1 MEISITTPAL
11 LFPALSLLL
20 LAYTN
25 RFVVLSGLIRNLHE
39 RYQASKEVALV
50 EQIYNLRRRVVLI
63 RNMQA
68 AGILS
73 LLLCVVAMMALLAG
87 LDIWGRWIFAVS
99 LVLLTVSLSLSLVEI
114 WVSME
119 ALNMQLGD
127 LAYAGDGKGGI
138 GAGRRSPNAIHE
150 RNKARK

>member
-25 RFVVLSGLIRNLHE
+25 RFVVLSGLIRSLHE
-39 RYQASKEVALV
+39 RYQTSREVALV
-50 EQIYNLRRRVVLI
+50 EQIHNIRRRVVLI

-73 LLLCVVAMMALLAG
+73 LLLCVVAMMTLLAG
-87 LDIWGRWIFAVS
+87 LDLWGRWIFAVS

-114 WVSME
+114 WVSVE

-127 LAYAGDGKGGI
+127 LVHSR
-138 GAGRRSPNAIHE
+138 GRRGDSRRKQDVINRSP
-150 RNKARK
+150 

>member
-25 RFVVLSGLIRNLHE
+25 RFVVLSGLIRSLHE
-39 RYQASKEVALV
+39 RYQTSREVALV
-50 EQIYNLRRRVVLI
+50 EQIHNIRRRVVLI

-68 AGILS
+68 AGIMS
-73 LLLCVVAMMALLAG
+73 LLLCVVAMMTLLAG
-87 LDIWGRWIFAVS
+87 LDLWGRWIFAVS

-114 WVSME
+114 WVSVE

-127 LAYAGDGKGGI
+127 LVQSR
-138 GAGRRSPNAIHE
+138 GRRGDS
-150 RNKARK
+150 RRKHDVIDRSL

>member
-39 RYQASKEVALV
+39 RYQTSREDVLL
-50 EQIYNLRRRVVLI
+50 EQIRNIRRRVLLI

-73 LLLCVVAMMALLAG
+73 LLLCVVDMMTLLVG
-87 LDIWGRWIFAVS
+87 WDVWGRWIFAVS
-99 LVLLTVSLSLSLVEI
+99 LVLLTVSLSISLVEI
-114 WVSME
+114 WVSVE

-127 LAYAGDGKGGI
+127 LVDSRGGRGDN
-138 GAGRRSPNAIHE
+138 GRKPAVVDRS
-150 RNKARK
+150 R

>member
-39 RYQASKEVALV
+39 RYQTSKEDALV
-50 EQIYNLRRRVVLI
+50 EQIHNIRRRVVLI

-73 LLLCVVAMMALLAG
+73 LLLCVVAMMTLLAG
-87 LDIWGRWIFAVS
+87 WDQWGRWIFAVS
-99 LVLLTVSLSLSLVEI
+99 LVLLTVSLTLSLVEI
-114 WVSME
+114 WVSIE

-127 LAYAGDGKGGI
+127 LVHSRERRGDS
-138 GAGRRSPNAIHE
+138 RRKHGVVDRLP
-150 RNKARK
+150 